1 MNYESDRPQRPAL
14 STLGSPAVRG
24 QLAEDPV
31 RGQTAHAPGLGP
43 GAGPGQGLCVIKG
56 LGGYLPEGVRTNADL
71 AQTYG
76 VTEDWIY
83 SRTGILQRRVLPP
96 GQNTSDLAVEA
107 ARAALADSGTDPAR
121 LTHLLLASCSPDG
134 LVPNTACTLER
145 KLGLRGLMAM
155 DFNVACSGFVYGLY
169 LAAAIVRL
177 EPRAVVLLVAAE
189 AMTRLCAPGDRN
201 VNVIF
206 GDGAGAAVIGSAG
219 PGEGDGRG
227 GSGLVVDDVLLSSD
241 GTHGEILTADGGG
254 SRAAYASP
262 DSRVGEAYF
271 LHMQGREVFRHAV
284 AGMTQASLSL
294 LCRNGLAPDDV
305 DLFVPHQANGRI
317 IEAVGERLGIA
328 PAQTVLAIEHC
339 GNTSAAS
346 IPLALVGA
354 REQGRLRPGR
364 RILLTSFGA
373 GFTWGAALLH
383 VREGARRG
391 ASPSRRPRL

>member
-14 STLGSPAVRG
+14 STLGPPAVKGLFDQGADRG
-24 QLAEDPV
+24 RTAEV
-31 RGQTAHAPGLGP
+31 AGLGTY
-43 GAGPGQGLCVIKG
+43 AGPRQGLCVIKG
-56 LGGYLPEGVRTNADL
+56 LGGYLPEGVRTNAQL

-83 SRTGILQRRVLPP
+83 SRTGIRQRRVLPP

-107 ARAALADSGTDPAR
+107 ARAALADSGTDPAK

-177 EPRAVVLLVAAE
+177 EPGAVVLLVAAE
-189 AMTRLCAPGDRN
+189 AMTRLCAPADRN

-219 PGEGDGRG
+219 PGECDGRSDTG
-227 GSGLVVDDVLLSSD
+227 RSGLVVDDVLVSSD
-241 GTHGEILTADGGG
+241 GTHGHILTADGGG

-284 AGMTQASLSL
+284 AGMTEASLSL
-294 LCRNGLAPDDV
+294 LGRNGLTPDDV

-328 PAQTVLAIEHC
+328 SAQTVLALENC

-346 IPLALVGA
+346 IPLALNDA
-354 REQGRLRPGR
+354 REQGRLQPGR
-364 RILLTSFGA
+364 RILVTGFGA
-373 GFTWGAALLH
+373 GFTWGAALLR
-383 VREGARRG
+383 VRAGT
-391 ASPSRRPRL
+391 L

>member
-1 MNYESDRPQRPAL
+1 MNYESDQLRQQAT
-14 STLGSPAVRG
+14 SSLGTYAVRG
-24 QLAEDPV
+24 RLAQDAV
-31 RGQTAHAPGLGP
+31 RGQTAQVPGLGTY
-43 GAGPGQGLCVIKG
+43 AGPRQGLCVIKG
-56 LGGYLPEGVRTNADL
+56 LGGYLPEGVRTNAQL

-83 SRTGILQRRVLPP
+83 SRTGIRQRRVLPP
-96 GQNTSDLAVEA
+96 VWNTSDLAVEA
-107 ARAALADSGTDPAR
+107 ARVALADSGTDPAA

-169 LAAAIVRL
+169 LASAIIRL
-177 EPRAVVLLVAAE
+177 EPGAVVLLVAAE

-206 GDGAGAAVIGSAG
+206 GDGAGAAVISSAG
-219 PGEGDGRG
+219 PGEYGGRGDTG

-241 GTHGEILTADGGG
+241 GTHGYILTADGGG
-254 SRAAYASP
+254 SRAAYDSP

-284 AGMTQASLSL
+284 AGMTEASLTL
-294 LCRNGLAPDDV
+294 LGRNGLTPADV

-317 IEAVGERLGIA
+317 IEAVGERLGIT
-328 PAQTVLAIEHC
+328 PERTMLALENC

-346 IPLALVGA
+346 IPLALEQA
-354 REQGRLRPGR
+354 REQGRLSPGR
-364 RILLTSFGA
+364 RILATSFGA
-373 GFTWGAALLH
+373 GFTWGAALLR
-383 VREGARRG
+383 VRAD
-391 ASPSRRPRL
+391 AL

>member
-1 MNYESDRPQRPAL
+1 MNYDSDRLGRQTLSAL
-14 STLGSPAVRG
+14 G
-24 QLAEDPV
+24 
-31 RGQTAHAPGLGP
+31 AHAVQGQSDQDAGQERTASLPGR
-43 GAGPGQGLCVIKG
+43 GAHAVQGQGLCAITG
-56 LGGYLPEGVRTNADL
+56 LGGYLPEGVRTNAQL

-83 SRTGILQRRVLPP
+83 SRTGIRQRHVLPA
-96 GQNTSDLAVEA
+96 GQNSSDMALEA
-107 ARAALADSGTDPAR
+107 ARAALADSGTDPGA

-169 LAAAIVRL
+169 LASAIVRL
-177 EPRAVVLLVAAE
+177 EPGAVVLLVAAE

-206 GDGAGAAVIGSAG
+206 GDGAGAAVISSAG
-219 PGEGDGRG
+219 PGEYGGRG
-227 GSGLVVDDVLLSSD
+227 DTSGSGLVVDDVLLSSD
-241 GTHGEILTADGGG
+241 GTHGQILTANGGG

-284 AGMTQASLSL
+284 AGMTEASLSL
-294 LCRNGLAPDDV
+294 LGRNGLTPADV

-328 PAQTVLAIEHC
+328 PEQTVLALENC

-346 IPLALVGA
+346 IPLALEQA
-354 REQGRLRPGR
+354 RVQGRLSSGR

-373 GFTWGAALLH
+373 GFTWGAALLR
-383 VREGARRG
+383 VRAGA
-391 ASPSRRPRL
+391 L

>member
-1 MNYESDRPQRPAL
+1 MNDDSERLRRQAL
-14 STLGSPAVRG
+14 SGPGPHAVPGRFGQDADRG
-24 QLAEDPV
+24 RTETRTG
-31 RGQTAHAPGLGP
+31 RGAHATQ
-43 GAGPGQGLCVIKG
+43 GQGLCVIRG
-56 LGGYLPEGVRTNADL
+56 LGGHLPDGVRTNAEL
-71 AQTYG
+71 ARTYG

-83 SRTGILQRRVLPP
+83 SRTGIRQRRVLPA
-96 GQNTSDLAVEA
+96 GQNTSDMALAA
-107 ARAALADSGTDPAR
+107 ARAALAESGMDPGA

-169 LAAAIVRL
+169 LAAAILRL
-177 EPRAVVLLVAAE
+177 EPGAVVLLVAAE
-189 AMTRLCAPGDRN
+189 AMTRLCAPADRN

-206 GDGAGAAVIGSAG
+206 GDGAGAAVIGSTRG
-219 PGEGDGRG
+219 GEGGGRG
-227 GSGLVVDDVLLSSD
+227 AIVVDDVLLSSD

-284 AGMTQASLSL
+284 AGMAEASLAL
-294 LCRNGLAPDDV
+294 LGRNGLTPADV

-328 PAQTVLAIEHC
+328 PERTVLAILDC

-346 IPLALVGA
+346 IPLALEQA
-354 REQGRLRPGR
+354 REQGRLRPGQ

-373 GFTWGAALLH
+373 GFTWGAALVH
-383 VREGARRG
+383 VGEGG
-391 ASPSRRPRL
+391 Q

>member
-1 MNYESDRPQRPAL
+1 MNYDSDRLLRQALTGLGTPA
-14 STLGSPAVRG
+14 GRGQHAQDAVRG
-24 QLAEDPV
+24 QM
-31 RGQTAHAPGLGP
+31 AHAPGLGTHAVP
-43 GAGPGQGLCVIKG
+43 GRGVCVIKG
-56 LGGYLPEGVRTNADL
+56 LGGHLPEGVRTNAQL

-83 SRTGILQRRVLPP
+83 SRTGIRQRRVLPP
-96 GQNTSDLAVEA
+96 GQNTSDLAAEA
-107 ARAALADSGTDPAR
+107 AQAALADSGTDPAT

-134 LVPNTACTLER
+134 LVPNTACTLAR

-177 EPRAVVLLVAAE
+177 EPGAVVLLVAAE
-189 AMTRLCAPGDRN
+189 AMTRLCASGDRN

-219 PGEGDGRG
+219 SGEDCGRGDTG
-227 GSGLVVDDVLLSSD
+227 GSGFVVDDVLVSSD
-241 GTHGEILTADGGG
+241 GTHGHILTADGGG

-284 AGMTQASLSL
+284 AGMTEASLSL
-294 LCRNGLAPDDV
+294 LGRNGLTPADV
-305 DLFVPHQANGRI
+305 ELFVPHQANGRI
-317 IEAVGERLGIA
+317 IEAVGGRLGIA
-328 PAQTVLAIEHC
+328 PERTVLALENC

-346 IPLALVGA
+346 IPLALEQA
-354 REQGRLRPGR
+354 RVQGRLSPGR
-364 RILLTSFGA
+364 RILLASFGA

-383 VREGARRG
+383 VRAGM
-391 ASPSRRPRL
+391 L

>member
-1 MNYESDRPQRPAL
+1 MNYDSDRPRRQAL
-14 STLGSPAVRG
+14 SALDAQAV
-24 QLAEDPV
+24 Q
-31 RGQTAHAPGLGP
+31 
-43 GAGPGQGLCVIKG
+43 GQGLCVIRG
-56 LGGYLPEGVRTNADL
+56 LGGHLPEGVRTNADL
-71 AQTYG
+71 ARSYG

-83 SRTGILQRRVLPP
+83 SRTGIRQRRILPAD
-96 GQNTSDLAVEA
+96 QNTSDMALAA
-107 ARAALADSGTDPAR
+107 ARAALAASGTDPAA

-206 GDGAGAAVIGSAG
+206 GDGAGAAVISSAG
-219 PGEGDGRG
+219 PGEYGERGDTG

-241 GTHGEILTADGGG
+241 GTHGHILTADGGG

-271 LHMQGREVFRHAV
+271 LRMQGREVFRHAV
-284 AGMTQASLSL
+284 AGMTEASLSL
-294 LCRNGLAPDDV
+294 LCRNGLTPADV

-317 IEAVGERLGIA
+317 IEAVGERLGLA
-328 PAQTVLAIEHC
+328 PERTVLALETC

-346 IPLALVGA
+346 IPLALAQA
-354 REQGRLRPGR
+354 RVQDRLSPGR

-373 GFTWGAALLH
+373 GFTWGAALLR
-383 VREGARRG
+383 VRAGA
-391 ASPSRRPRL
+391 L